1 MRYIS
6 ALHRSQSV
14 WSPALGMLVSA
25 DLSGVILRPPGGV
38 GASGFP
44 EGDAGPS
51 GLDTGQIMS
60 WIDEQLV
67 ARGIRDPRVLEAM
80 ARVPREVFVPEASQA
95 QAYADRALPIRSGQ
109 TISQPF
115 MVAVM
120 TEALMLQGTERVLEI
135 GTGSGYQAA
144 ILAELAAEVI
154 TIERRPELAD
164 EARTILGSLGYSNVE
179 VMVGDGT
186 LGLAARAPFDRIL
199 VTAGAP
205 RVPEALT
212 QQLSPDG
219 GRLVIPVGSSEQQ
232 WLRVIT
238 RDGDRLD
245 DTTREACVFVPLV
258 GEDAWPD

>member
-1 MRYIS
+1 MS
-6 ALHRSQSV
+6 
-14 WSPALGMLVSA
+14 
-25 DLSGVILRPPGGV
+25 
-38 GASGFP
+38 
-44 EGDAGPS
+44 EG
-51 GLDTGQIMS
+51 

-67 ARGIRDPRVLEAM
+67 ARGIRDARVLDAM
-80 ARVPREVFVPEASQA
+80 RRVPREAFVPEASQA
-95 QAYADRALPIRSGQ
+95 LAYTDGALPIRSGQ

-120 TEALMLQGTERVLEI
+120 TEALRLRGAERVLEI

-144 ILAELAAEVI
+144 ILAELASEVI

-164 EARTILGSLGYSNVE
+164 AARTTIRSLGYTNVD
-179 VMVGDGT
+179 VIVGDGT

-212 QQLSPDG
+212 QQLSADG
-219 GRLVIPVGSSEQQ
+219 GRLVIPVGSSKQQ
-232 WLRVIT
+232 WLRVIS

-245 DTTREACVFVPLV
+245 ESTRDECVFVPLV
-258 GEDAWPD
+258 GKDAWPE